1 MSNTANNLKAA
12 AIIDQV
18 SYVSNEL
25 GCSLIEAA
33 TKIQSAAAKQ
43 GKEEIIEALH
53 AYKMQLA
60 GIEL

>member
-33 TKIQSAAAKQ
+33 TKIQSAAEQ